1 MKRFATF
8 FVLFILLMLPL
19 CSALCDEDYD
29 FPFTAVVVNPKPEE
43 RLNLR
48 TEPDT
53 SSATQGKFYTG
64 VEVEVTDIEDDWAE
78 VTIGDGVME
87 GYMLT
92 DYLKL
97 EARRKHVTPA
107 TPEITVTHPGGKNLY
122 DKRISGAKLLGTL
135 KAGSKVT
142 VLAVTADDWLL
153 IETADGG
160 CSFMKNGGISPA
172 VSFAVPGTAAA
183 DELAAGS
190 QLQPQ
195 ATAYD
200 VWVGGVQVTSA
211 NKGNV
216 LGDKRKSVTYNPK
229 NNTLTLKNAKIK
241 SSMHWQNPYAELVQ
255 NDGIL
260 VATGGT
266 FKIKLVGT
274 STITV
279 PRKDADLCNGIEV
292 FGKSLSELGDLV
304 VYGNGKLEVKANTAR
319 FFSNGISVAKLTVK
333 DKAKLVFAGKKA
345 TDKSYARYG
354 GFGVNAMEKILI
366 TDNAQVTASGSKAA
380 YYGYEIRVTPTYR
393 NYTPRVKAG
402 SSAKAI
408 KVNQK
413 SPAANV
419 YTKYKY
425 VSITKAA

>member
-19 CSALCDEDYD
+19 CSALCDEDYN

-64 VEVEVTDIEDDWAE
+64 VEVEVTDIQDDWAA

-160 CSFMKNGGISPA
+160 CAFMKNGGISPA

-183 DELAAGS
+183 DYAVGLYAGIMRQTPLYKDQNRS
-190 QLQPQ
+190 
-195 ATAYD
+195 
-200 VWVGGVQVTSA
+200 GVLRDFV
-211 NKGNV
+211 
-216 LGDKRKSVTYNPK
+216 
-229 NNTLTLKNAKIK
+229 
-241 SSMHWQNPYAELVQ
+241 
-255 NDGIL
+255 
-260 VATGGT
+260 
-266 FKIKLVGT
+266 
-274 STITV
+274 
-279 PRKDADLCNGIEV
+279 
-292 FGKSLSELGDLV
+292 LGDLV
-304 VYGNGKLEVKANTAR
+304 TVLRFGPEMTLVKSGRDQGYVSSFDINLECGEWNIPIHEYTAVVSCPPQERLNLRAQPDTGAKSLGKYYNGAKVIINGDSSGEWVPVAIGNLSGYMKSEFLAISGTPKAEQVVSGMPILCVTTPSGKLNLRQTPSTSAPSLGAYSGGTLVTLCGLTDEWAHVIVDGKLGFMLR
-319 FFSNGISVAKLTVK
+319 KYLSNPP
-333 DKAKLVFAGKKA
+333 
-345 TDKSYARYG
+345 Y
-354 GFGVNAMEKILI
+354 
-366 TDNAQVTASGSKAA
+366 
-380 YYGYEIRVTPTYR
+380 
-393 NYTPRVKAG
+393 
-402 SSAKAI
+402 
-408 KVNQK
+408 
-413 SPAANV
+413 
-419 YTKYKY
+419 
-425 VSITKAA
+425 